1 MSMSYKDVPK
11 VDLHVHLEGSVLPE
25 LALKLAARN
34 KLSTPDVHF
43 NADKT
48 GYTWP
53 DDGTARGNLIGLVT
67 AVDATTSV
75 IRTPQD
81 YEDITYEYLINASAE
96 KCIYVEFTIAPDL
109 ARMAGISY
117 ADMLAGIQKGYER
130 AKQETEIEMRLISTL
145 VRHFGPAAAV
155 IAAETTR
162 DNPHPLVTGVGM
174 AGDEN
179 AYTVA
184 DFRDAYDV
192 TGLKYRTAHAG
203 EAAGPESVRAAK
215 DLLGVRRFGHMV
227 RAPEDEQLMGELRD
241 IEAVPEVC
249 VSSNIYLKVFP
260 DYKSHSLRRMF
271 DAGVKVTFGSDDPP
285 FFNTTIG
292 NEYRIAQEEFGFT
305 DEELLQVSRNAVE
318 EAFVDEPTRQ
328 RLLQRLVLG

>member
-1 MSMSYKDVPK
+1 MSYKDVPK
-11 VDLHVHLEGSVLPE
+11 VDLHVHLEGTIMPE
-25 LALKLAARN
+25 MALKLAARN
-34 KLSTPDVHF
+34 NLSAPDVRF

-53 DDGTARGNLIGLVT
+53 DDGTPRGNLIGLVN

-81 YEDITYEYLINASAE
+81 YEDITYDYLMKAAAE

-109 ARMAGISY
+109 ARLAGMTY
-117 ADMLAGIQKGYER
+117 ADMLSGIEKGYER
-130 AKQETEIEMRLISTL
+130 ARAETGIEMRLISTL
-145 VRHFGPAAAV
+145 VRHFGPAAATV
-155 IAAETTR
+155 AAETTR
-162 DNPHPLVTGVGM
+162 DNPHPLVTGIGM

-179 AYTVA
+179 AHKVE
-184 DFRDAYDV
+184 DFRAAYDLM
-192 TGLKYRTAHAG
+192 GLSYRTAHAG

-227 RAPEDEQLMGELRD
+227 RAPEDESLMNELRQAR
-241 IEAVPEVC
+241 AVPEVC
-249 VSSNIYLKVFP
+249 VSSNLCLKVFP

-271 DAGVKVTFGSDDPP
+271 EAGMKVTLGSDDPP

-305 DEELLQVSRNAVE
+305 DAELLQISRNAIE
-318 EAFVDEPTRQ
+318 EAFVDESTRHKLLA
-328 RLLQRLVLG
+328 RLSPRP